1 MIGATVQPSAPA
13 KGDELRARVLSA
25 LLLVPVVLAIVFLGS
40 PAMEGL
46 VILAAIL
53 LGWEWGGLCGADR
66 PMPARAVLILA
77 ILAGVLAGAL
87 GYFGP
92 ALLLVAAG
100 LLVVG
105 LAMAALRLA
114 NPLWLALGV
123 PYLALPCIALLWLR
137 FSHDSGAELVL
148 WLLLVI
154 WATDSG
160 AYFAG
165 RAIGGPKLA
174 PSISPNKTWAGFIG
188 GIAAADLVAASGWV
202 LLPDHPL
209 LPLILIGALVAA
221 LSQVGD
227 LFESFAKRRFGV
239 KDTGTLI
246 PGHGGLLDRVD
257 GLLVGI
263 LAISSVLLWRASAT

>member
-1 MIGATVQPSAPA
+1 MIGATVQRSAPA

-25 LLLVPVVLAIVFLGS
+25 LLLVPIVLAIVFLGS

-66 PMPARAVLILA
+66 PMPARVAVILA
-77 ILAGVLAGAL
+77 ILAGVLAAAL
-87 GYFGP
+87 GYYGP

-137 FSHDSGAELVL
+137 FTQDSGAELVL

-160 AYFAG
+160 AYFVG

-174 PSISPNKTWAGFIG
+174 PRISPNKTWAGFIG
-188 GIAAADLVAASGWV
+188 GIAAADLVAASGWI
-202 LLPDHPL
+202 LLPEHPL
-209 LPLILIGALVAA
+209 LPLIVIGALVAA